1 MSKHIETVQRI
12 YQAFGAG
19 DVATILTHL
28 AKDVA
33 WDQDAPSY
41 GVAIYEPG
49 SGHEHVLRFFQALGA
64 VEFLRFEPKNFLS
77 GGAQVAVP
85 VEYEMRVRATGEV
98 LKGLEIHLWT
108 FDESGQVSRFFH
120 SVDRHAFVLALG
132 PKPAV

>member
-85 VEYEMRVRATGEV
+85 ADVAGLADLNVVELM
-98 LKGLEIHLWT
+98 GLANDQQHQRSANRRSYT
-108 FDESGQVSRFFH
+108 FHRR
-120 SVDRHAFVLALG
+120 RHIG
-132 PKPAV
+132 